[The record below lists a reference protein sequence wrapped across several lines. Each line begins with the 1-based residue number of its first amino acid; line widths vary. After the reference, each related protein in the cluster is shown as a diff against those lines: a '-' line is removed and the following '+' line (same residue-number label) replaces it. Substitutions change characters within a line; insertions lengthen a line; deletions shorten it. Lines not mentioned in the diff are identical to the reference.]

1 MEKILIS
8 ACLLGDIVRYD
19 GRQKKMNH
27 VPAQR
32 WVQHWEAQGRLVRFC
47 PEVAGGLKTP
57 RPPGEIV
64 NGDGQD
70 VLEHRAWVQT
80 STGEDVSLEFIR
92 GAAMALDLVKTHAIK
107 MAVLKAKSPSCGSDF
122 IYDGTFENRLT
133 AGMGVTTAVLRKN
146 GILVFPEYEIEAVEF
161 LLKSD
166 S

>member
-32 WVQHWEAQGRLVRFC
+32 WVQRWEAQGRLVRFC

-70 VLEHRAWVQT
+70 VLEQRAWVRT
-80 STGEDVSLEFIR
+80 STGEDVTPQFIR
-92 GAAMALDLVKTHAIK
+92 GAAMALDLIKTHAIK
-107 MAVLKAKSPSCGSDF
+107 MAILKAKSPSCGSDL
-122 IYDGTFENRLT
+122 IYDGTFKNRLME
-133 AGMGVTTAVLRKN
+133 GVGVTTALLRRH
-146 GILVFPEYEIEAVEF
+146 GVLVFPENKIEDVGF
-161 LLKSD
+161 LLKQNF
-166 S
+166 

>member
-19 GRQKKMNH
+19 GRQKKMNP

-32 WVQHWEAQGRLVRFC
+32 WVQCWEAQGRLVRFC

-70 VLEHRAWVQT
+70 VLEQRAWVRT
-80 STGEDVSLEFIR
+80 STGEDVTPQFIR

-107 MAVLKAKSPSCGSDF
+107 IAILKAKSPSCGSER

-133 AGMGVTTAVLRKN
+133 AGMGVTTALLREN
-146 GILVFPEYEIEAVEF
+146 GVHVFSESEIEAVEF
-161 LLKSD
+161 LLKSNL
-166 S
+166 

>member
-19 GRQKKMNH
+19 GCQKKMNH

-32 WVQHWEAQGRLVRFC
+32 WVQRWEDQGRLVWFC

-70 VLEHRAWVQT
+70 VLEHRAWVRT
-80 STGEDVSLEFIR
+80 STGEDVTPQFIR
-92 GAAMALDLVKTHAIK
+92 GAAMALDLIKTHAIK
-107 MAVLKAKSPSCGSDF
+107 MAILKAKSPSCGSDL

-133 AGMGVTTAVLRKN
+133 EGVGVTTALLRRN
-146 GILVFPEYEIEAVEF
+146 GIFVFSEYEIETV
-161 LLKSD
+161 KSLIYLGL
-166 S
+166 

>member
-19 GRQKKMNH
+19 GRQKKMDH
-27 VPAQR
+27 VLLQC
-32 WVQHWEAQGRLVRFC
+32 WEAQGRFVRFC
-47 PEVAGGLKTP
+47 PETAGGLKTP

-64 NGDGQD
+64 NGDGKD
-70 VLEHRAWVQT
+70 VLAHRAWVRT
-80 STGEDVSLEFIR
+80 STGEDVTPQFIR

-107 MAVLKAKSPSCGSDF
+107 MAILKANSPSCGSDF

-146 GILVFPEYEIEAVEF
+146 GILVFSEYEIEAASF
-161 LLKSD
+161 LLKSNF
-166 S
+166 